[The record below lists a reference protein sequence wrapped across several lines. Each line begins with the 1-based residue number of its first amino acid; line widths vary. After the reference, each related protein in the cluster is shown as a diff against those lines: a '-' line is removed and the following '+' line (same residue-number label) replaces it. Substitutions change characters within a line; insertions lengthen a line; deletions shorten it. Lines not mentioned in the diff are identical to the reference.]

1 MVQEEFREI
10 KVWWYFTLS
19 WAQPWSVSLVWIC
32 VYLLLGQAQEACQR
46 KCCQYSSGF
55 FSFFG
60 KAKSCFPFG
69 CQPWTFRIDL
79 CTIWSAT
86 ETPIFFFFFVP
97 SLSCLFIL
105 LFLKARF
112 VWVANS
118 AGRHFW
124 RMENA
129 TSVIGSMFL
138 HAPTNRCC
146 NCFFILLKSPFHA
159 LVNTCWQHVAMLCW
173 GCWFL
178 VAFVEYLQIV
188 KNNKSLLDR

>member
-1 MVQEEFREI
+1 MIFYTELSTTLVSVAGLNLCLFAFRPSPRSVPK
-10 KVWWYFTLS
+10 KVLPIF
-19 WAQPWSVSLVWIC
+19 IR
-32 VYLLLGQAQEACQR
+32 LL
-46 KCCQYSSGF
+46 F
-55 FSFFG
+55 FFG